1 MKLAFVGDIYLSG
14 RNGGLKGPE
23 AQHGIFAALQAKI
36 GPDTRLIGNVESA
49 LSDRE
54 DANPHKW
61 ASLRSDPAVA
71 QRLKALAVGCIAN
84 NHAGDAGWQGLR
96 DTMLHL
102 QQAGIE
108 PVGCG
113 LNIDEALA
121 PCVLSRDGTRVAL
134 VALCCL
140 TTNGECVAT
149 YAQPGVAP
157 VSVDNLRMAVARG
170 RLEAETVIVLVHWG
184 CEQTHYPVPDQIR
197 LGRIAID
204 AGAAAVIG
212 CHAHV
217 IQTFEEY
224 RGGWIFHGLG
234 NFFFDP
240 VRARAV
246 SGRKTVAEFDVDHS
260 DRRNRESLVPV
271 FEVQG
276 NRLELLD
283 LILTRRESDDR
294 MAVGEL
300 KDAAVDVKAANA
312 YLRRWARLHGSKLQS
327 EAEIRFRCVL
337 RNGTVKYDYDGSPI
351 RREWRPRGIGARIC
365 RRANRLLADALGG

>member
-1 MKLAFVGDIYLSG
+1 MRLAFVGDIYLSG
-14 RNGGLKGPE
+14 KSGDLNGPG
-23 AQHGIFAALQAKI
+23 ANDGIFATLQARI
-36 GPDTRLIGNVESA
+36 GPDTLLVGNVESA
-49 LSDRE
+49 LTDRE
-54 DANPHKW
+54 DANPYKW

-71 QRLKALAVGCIAN
+71 GRLKALAVGCIAN

-102 QQAGIE
+102 QRAGIQ

-113 LNIDEALA
+113 RNIDEALA

-140 TTNGECVAT
+140 TTNGECIAT
-149 YAQPGVAP
+149 YTQPGVAP
-157 VSVDNLRMAVARG
+157 VSVENLRMAVARG
-170 RLEAETVIVLVHWG
+170 RLEAESVIVLVHWG
-184 CEQTHYPVPDQIR
+184 CEQTHYPVPDQVR

-224 RGGWIFHGLG
+224 RGSWIFHGLG

-246 SGRKTVAEFDVDHS
+246 SDRKMVEEIDIDHG

-276 NRLELLD
+276 NRIKLVD
-283 LILTRRESDDR
+283 LILTQWESDGR
-294 MAVGEL
+294 IAVGGL
-300 KDAAVDVKAANA
+300 KDATVNLRIANA
-312 YLRRWARLHGSKLQS
+312 YLKRWAILHGTTLQS
-327 EAEIRFRCVL
+327 DAEIGLRCAF
-337 RNGTVKYDYDGSPI
+337 RNGAVKYNYRGVPI
-351 RREWRPRGIGARIC
+351 RSVWRSRQLGTRIY
-365 RRANRLLADALGG
+365 RRANRLLADAFRG

>member
-1 MKLAFVGDIYLSG
+1 MKLAFVGDVYLSG
-14 RNGGLKGPE
+14 KGGGFGGPDTR
-23 AQHGIFAALQAKI
+23 HDIFAALQAKV
-36 GPDTRLIGNVESA
+36 GPSTFLVGNVESA
-49 LSDRE
+49 LTDRE
-54 DANPHKW
+54 DANPYKW
-61 ASLRSDPAVA
+61 ASLCSDPAVA

-102 QQAGIE
+102 QEAGIQ

-113 LNIDEALA
+113 SNIDEALA
-121 PCVLSRDGTRVAL
+121 PCILSQDGTRVAL

-149 YAQPGVAP
+149 YTQPGVAP

-170 RLEAETVIVLVHWG
+170 RLEAETVIVVVHWG

-224 RGGWIFHGLG
+224 HGGWIFHGLG

-246 SGRKTVAEFDVDHS
+246 SGRKAVAEFDIDHK
-260 DRRNRESLVPV
+260 DPRNRESLVPT
-271 FEVQG
+271 FEVRRNQ
-276 NRLELLD
+276 LKLTD
-283 LILTRRESDDR
+283 LILTRWENDGRI
-294 MAVGEL
+294 AVGGL
-300 KDAAVDVKAANA
+300 KDATVDLNAANA
-312 YLRRWARLHGSKLQS
+312 YLRRWARFRWSKLQS
-327 EAEIRFRCVL
+327 EGEIGFRCIL
-337 RNGTVKYDYDGSPI
+337 RNGTVKYDYDGTPI
-351 RREWRPRGIGARIC
+351 RREWRSRELGARVY
-365 RRANRLLADALGG
+365 RRANRLLAEAFRG